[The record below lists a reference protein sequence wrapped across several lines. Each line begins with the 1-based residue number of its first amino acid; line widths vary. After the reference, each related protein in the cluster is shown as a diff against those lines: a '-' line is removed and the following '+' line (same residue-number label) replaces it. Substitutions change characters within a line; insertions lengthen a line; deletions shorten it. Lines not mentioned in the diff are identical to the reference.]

1 MLKYSFIV
9 LFIFTIFSSYV
20 QACQSYSHFK
30 IRDPLV
36 LSWLRI
42 NTIYLQGNL
51 TAKSSR
57 AVLYKAMN
65 TEQRSIVNQIMSMNF
80 NVGDN

>member
-1 MLKYSFIV
+1 MLRYSFIV

-20 QACQSYSHFK
+20 QAYQSYSHLK

-65 TEQRSIVNQIMSMNF
+65 TEQKSIVNQIMSMNF

>member
-9 LFIFTIFSSYV
+9 LFILTIFSSYV
-20 QACQSYSHFK
+20 QACQSYSHLK

-57 AVLYKAMN
+57 TVLYKAMN
-65 TEQRSIVNQIMSMNF
+65 TKQRSIVNQIMSMNF
-80 NVGDN
+80 NVVDN

>member
-20 QACQSYSHFK
+20 QACQSYSNLK
-30 IRDPLV
+30 I
-36 LSWLRI
+36 RI

-65 TEQRSIVNQIMSMNF
+65 TKQRSIVNQIMSMNF
-80 NVGDN
+80 NVVDN

>member
-9 LFIFTIFSSYV
+9 LLIFTIFSSYV
-20 QACQSYSHFK
+20 QACQSYSHLK

>member
-9 LFIFTIFSSYV
+9 LFVFTILSSYV
-20 QACQSYSHFK
+20 HACQSYSHLR

-36 LSWLRI
+36 LSWIRI

-51 TAKSSR
+51 TAKLSR

-65 TEQRSIVNQIMSMNF
+65 NEQKYVVNQIMSMNF
-80 NVGDN
+80 NVIDN

>member
-9 LFIFTIFSSYV
+9 LFVFTIFSSYV
-20 QACQSYSHFK
+20 HACQSYSILK

-57 AVLYKAMN
+57 VVLYKAIN
-65 TEQRSIVNQIMSMNF
+65 KEQKSIVNQMMSMNV
-80 NVGDN
+80 NVVDN